1 LATLVEPRRVTST
14 FHEVVV
20 MDAARQKLL
29 GRQRAAHNA
38 EDERFITEGP
48 VFQTTVRYNGTVAVV
63 AVSGELDPSTA
74 PLVVASVEA
83 LVRLGQRHL
92 VVDLDDVT
100 FIDGEGLSALESIAD
115 LPSVT
120 LVRLSAPVLQL
131 ATRFSPNPNLRD
143 AYAPLSNGTSAPRS
157 SLDATDVEAD
167 ATS

>member
-1 LATLVEPRRVTST
+1 VTSP

-20 MDAARQKLL
+20 MDAERQELL
-29 GRQRAAHNA
+29 GRQRAASNA

-48 VFQTTVRYNGTVAVV
+48 VFQTAVRYNGTVAVV

-74 PLVVASVEA
+74 PLIVASVEA

-100 FIDGEGLSALESIAD
+100 FIDGEGLSALEAIAD

-120 LVRLSAPVLQL
+120 LVRLSASVLRL
-131 ATRFSPNPNLRD
+131 ATRFSRNPNLRD
-143 AYAPLSNGTSAPRS
+143 AYAPLSYRTPAPRS
-157 SLDATDVEAD
+157 SYEATDVESD
-167 ATS
+167 AAS